1 MHLKE
6 MMDTTLS
13 SPSLHLSDADMWV
26 SSMPHCHMLLYLCL
40 MSPGGNIIVS
50 TLQTKEERFRNVGH
64 KEAEESRT
72 AFI

>member
-26 SSMPHCHMLLYLCL
+26 SSMPHCHMLLYLGPKMTDQMIIE
-40 MSPGGNIIVS
+40 MSKTVIQDNPF
-50 TLQTKEERFRNVGH
+50 L
-64 KEAEESRT
+64 
-72 AFI
+72 FIN